1 MVSFFLSSLLFCKI
15 SHELWTCSY
24 SVGIVIKY
32 ENMSYKTAVHHA
44 GSILS
49 LHNKASRYIR
59 DIFDQDNEVECIRL
73 ITNDYEMITAQVSNF
88 TIALG

>member
-1 MVSFFLSSLLFCKI
+1 
-15 SHELWTCSY
+15 
-24 SVGIVIKY
+24 
-32 ENMSYKTAVHHA
+32 MSYKTAVHHA

-88 TIALG
+88 TIAVKQANSKAVQKAVEAEKTATTEEKAAA